1 MANYKES
8 LDLEVRRVDLLYKQ
22 SVTGMVAV
30 VATACLYIYIAW
42 GRLPTSFLIS
52 WSVVMIVYVTAR
64 LAIIPPW
71 NKIRDRISTLEELAV
86 WRHRMYFMLFLAGGS
101 WGAIG
106 LIAPHGGTTVQILTA
121 LIVSVMAAG
130 AMILYVSSRLAM
142 AVVVVPTMLGW
153 GLGYVISG
161 QEYNLLVGCI
171 ILLYGCLMVVL
182 GKHLHG
188 SISTL
193 FVFDNIL
200 QKSEERV
207 RLAMASSDAKTWDW
221 DLVDDSMYCE
231 GNVDLIQGH
240 AHLKAMLREFLATEN
255 DIDAEMNV
263 SPVGEAPKYLAFRGK
278 IHRHRNGKPYRC
290 TGIVWDITLKKNQE
304 MLRRERDLHEASNNA
319 KSVLLANASHE
330 IRTPLAAILGFAEAL
345 LVKPLD
351 EESRSDVHAIHRQGK
366 FMTSLVNDLLD
377 LSKLESKKLYI
388 QKAPMSPACE
398 LADSMTVL
406 RSVLGPDH
414 TISVSFDT
422 LVPSEIQMD
431 SVRFRQI
438 VNNLMSN
445 AIKFTPKGNIHV
457 GVKFF
462 SDANGDSTLSIQ
474 VTDCGLGMDEETQR
488 NLFQPF
494 VRGDSEFVQKVSG
507 SGLGLALSQRLA
519 LLLGGN
525 ISLIQSAPGKGSTFE
540 FSMRVGKLADLKLRV
555 AQKEPESDADLP
567 PMAIE
572 KKLSFLNGRRVLV
585 VDDSEDLRVLMNR
598 YLLRQGAEV
607 VVCENGAEALSKAQA
622 EIFDVILMDIKMP
635 VMDGHEAV
643 MQLRKGGY
651 QRPIVALTAQASI
664 DGKNKCLESGFD
676 GYLSKPIDISVL
688 EEILVSAVRP

>member
-1 MANYKES
+1 
-8 LDLEVRRVDLLYKQ
+8 
-22 SVTGMVAV
+22 
-30 VATACLYIYIAW
+30 
-42 GRLPTSFLIS
+42 
-52 WSVVMIVYVTAR
+52 VYVTAR

-71 NKIRDRISTLEELAV
+71 NKIREKLQTLEELAV
-86 WRHRMYFMLFLAGGS
+86 WRHRMYFLLFTSGCC

-106 LIAPHGGTTVQILTA
+106 LMSPHGGTTVQILTA

-142 AVVVVPTMLGW
+142 AVVVLPTMLGW

-161 QEYNLLVGCI
+161 QEHNILVGSI
-171 ILLYGCLMVVL
+171 ILLYGGLMIVL

-193 FVFDNIL
+193 FVLDNIL

-221 DLVDDSMYCE
+221 DLTDDSMYCE

-240 AHLKAMLREFLATEN
+240 AHLKAMLLEFLETGS
-255 DIDAEMNV
+255 DIDSEMNV
-263 SPVGEAPKYLAFRGK
+263 APAGEPPKYLAFRGK
-278 IHRHRNGKPYRC
+278 IYRNRHGKAYRC
-290 TGIVWDITLKKNQE
+290 TGIVWDITIKKSQE
-304 MLRRERDLHEASNNA
+304 MLRRELDLHEASNNA

-345 LVKPLD
+345 LVKQQLD
-351 EESRSDVHAIHRQGK
+351 EESRNDVHAIHRQGK

-377 LSKLESKKLYI
+377 LSKLESNKLYI

-398 LADSMTVL
+398 IADSMTVL

-414 TISVSFDT
+414 TITVTYDT

-438 VNNLMSN
+438 LNNLMSN
-445 AIKFTPKGNIHV
+445 AIKFTPRGHIELR
-457 GVKFF
+457 VKFF
-462 SDANGDSTLSIQ
+462 TDANGESTLSI
-474 VTDCGLGMDEETQR
+474 VVADTGIGMDEETQR

-494 VRGDSEFVQKVSG
+494 VRGESEYVQKVSG

-525 ISLIQSAPGKGSTFE
+525 ISLIYSELNKGSTFE
-540 FSMRVGKLADLKLRV
+540 FTLKVGKLADLRLRV
-555 AQKEPESDADLP
+555 AQKEPESEADLP
-567 PMAIE
+567 QLAIE
-572 KKLSFLNGRRVLV
+572 RKLSFLNGRRVLV
-585 VDDSEDLRVLMNR
+585 VDDSEDLRLLMNR

-607 VVCENGAEALSKAQA
+607 EVCENGAEALSKAQA
-622 EIFDVILMDIKMP
+622 QLFDVILMDIKMP
-635 VMDGHEAV
+635 IMDGHEAV
-643 MQLRKGGY
+643 MRLRESGY
-651 QRPIVALTAQASI
+651 QRPIVALTAQASTE
-664 DGKNKCLESGFD
+664 GKNKCLASGFD

-688 EEILVSAVRP
+688 EEILASTVRT